1 MIEVMIVVIIKPLV
15 TVTIIM
21 TVTMMT
27 YRRNRMRRGKSWLG
41 KETNQSVKYEY
52 YFSLLYV

>member
-27 YRRNRMRRGKSWLG
+27 YRRNRMRRGKS
-41 KETNQSVKYEY
+41 
-52 YFSLLYV
+52 